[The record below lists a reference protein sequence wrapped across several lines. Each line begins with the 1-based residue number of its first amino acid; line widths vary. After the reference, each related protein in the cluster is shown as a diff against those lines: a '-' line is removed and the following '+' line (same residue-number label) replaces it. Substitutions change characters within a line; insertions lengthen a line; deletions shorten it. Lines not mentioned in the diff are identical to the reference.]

1 MSVLNS
7 KGLFMKLWKASL
19 QVVEIY
25 PGSDKHQDLVNVMC
39 VGSSLSCCL
48 HYQIGDDVIM
58 EL

>member
-1 MSVLNS
+1 
-7 KGLFMKLWKASL
+7 MKLWKAPL
-19 QVVEIY
+19 QEVEIY
-25 PGSDKHQDLVNVMC
+25 PGSDKHQDLVKVMC